1 MQFREKSKKRVTI
14 NITSLIDVLF
24 LLLIFFMVS
33 STFVERPGM
42 KLDLPKAKQREAVR
56 MEGVTLFLTS
66 DESIFLN
73 EEPVELKTLESRLKS
88 IAPEIEE
95 EGIVLQ
101 ADETIRYGLVVEVM
115 DMIKE
120 SGITKMVVATEVKEE
135 PADQAAESRQTGD

>member
-1 MQFREKSKKRVTI
+1 MQFREKSRKRVTI

-33 STFVERPGM
+33 STFLERPGM
-42 KLDLPKAKQREAVR
+42 KLDLPEAKQREAVR
-56 MEGVTLFLTS
+56 MEGYTLFLTS
-66 DESIFLN
+66 DEKIYLN
-73 EEPVELKTLESRLKS
+73 EEQVDLKNLEARLKS

-115 DMIKE
+115 DLIKD
-120 SGITKMVVATEVKEE
+120 SGITKMVVATRAKEE
-135 PADQAAESRQTGD
+135 TEKNSDSKQE